1 MFVIALLL
9 GIATGFLL
17 HRKATKQLA
26 MLNEDAEMA
35 MAGQI
40 PEVLDTL
47 GTAPTRDLAS
57 TLNYLL
63 ARVRAGGAEVERPA
77 STTNRRPAPAA
88 AQAPRAAARPA
99 APPAAAPQA
108 QPATPPRAFA
118 PAAPAPPPA
127 PPKPRLAPAQLI
139 ANPHL
144 RVTEASDSAGALFG
158 VPRDKAVGQHVLDAI
173 SDRGLLDAVLKCLSA
188 LPSAGQQEA
197 TVTHEATGLT
207 LKVKLS
213 RTGKDQPVTIEAQEA

>member
-1 MFVIALLL
+1 
-9 GIATGFLL
+9 
-17 HRKATKQLA
+17 
-26 MLNEDAEMA
+26 
-35 MAGQI
+35 
-40 PEVLDTL
+40 
-47 GTAPTRDLAS
+47 
-57 TLNYLL
+57 
-63 ARVRAGGAEVERPA
+63 
-77 STTNRRPAPAA
+77 
-88 AQAPRAAARPA
+88 
-99 APPAAAPQA
+99 
-108 QPATPPRAFA
+108 
-118 PAAPAPPPA
+118 
-127 PPKPRLAPAQLI
+127 LI